1 MNALLIN
8 TLIGLLILESAQKVA
23 ELFTDEGVYLFAG
36 NPLRD
41 RTGCVWVVINIF
53 EVVLVRLS
61 FTISS
66 EFVVTTVHHAHLL
79 ASKSGGIDLWVF
91 VVRLECSW
99 LTASSVQALLLSEA
113 AVYFLT
119 FVVIELLLLIIIN
132 TDTLV
137 AVKGFNVLIVTEN
150 KQKVRQNSTINKSYL
165 RFNVF
170 IKVFSIIDF
179 WGILLVVIIVKELLV
194 FWLHGFIFSSS
205 SKVADTG
212 FSIFLVDIVTVKE
225 IKVVRYI
232 LFHLPE

>member
-1 MNALLIN
+1 M
-8 TLIGLLILESAQKVA
+8 
-23 ELFTDEGVYLFAG
+23 
-36 NPLRD
+36 
-41 RTGCVWVVINIF
+41 
-53 EVVLVRLS
+53 
-61 FTISS
+61 
-66 EFVVTTVHHAHLL
+66 
-79 ASKSGGIDLWVF
+79 
-91 VVRLECSW
+91 ECSW

-179 WGILLVVIIVKELLV
+179 
-194 FWLHGFIFSSS
+194 
-205 SKVADTG
+205 
-212 FSIFLVDIVTVKE
+212 
-225 IKVVRYI
+225 
-232 LFHLPE
+232 